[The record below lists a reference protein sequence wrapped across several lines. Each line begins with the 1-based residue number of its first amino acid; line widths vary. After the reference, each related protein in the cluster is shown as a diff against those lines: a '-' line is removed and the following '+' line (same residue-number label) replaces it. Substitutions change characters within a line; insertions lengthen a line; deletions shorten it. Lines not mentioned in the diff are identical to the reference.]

1 MFVGRG
7 SPLPFN
13 IKEEGFMYKK
23 QLILQKVV
31 CFAMLAMSAIIFLYT
46 LGIMTEIYDTLYFTM
61 SDPNDIYNVEDG
73 LTKVSGAWIY
83 YEMQNF
89 NGNFTNLSIALILV
103 TLVLFVTGT
112 HSRRKYYIGNY
123 IAVGLSTVANV
134 AFAAWSL
141 INISMFRAKY
151 LEVDFEALK
160 AFWERRN
167 KPEVYTDSTFW
178 FDISYVLFGILI
190 AISVLLIVNTIL
202 KVKLMEQEKSRIGM
216 RKDGRLV

>member
-1 MFVGRG
+1 
-7 SPLPFN
+7 
-13 IKEEGFMYKK
+13 
-23 QLILQKVV
+23 
-31 CFAMLAMSAIIFLYT
+31 MLAMSAIIFLYT

-61 SDPNDIYNVEDG
+61 SDPNNIYDVEG
-73 LTKVSGAWIY
+73 GSTKVAGAWIY

-89 NGNFTNLSIALILV
+89 NGNFTNLSIVLILV

-141 INISMFRAKY
+141 INISAFRAKY

-167 KPEVYTDSTFW
+167 RPEVYTESTFW

-190 AISVLLIVNTIL
+190 LMSALLIVNTVL